1 MTEELKEILINELE
15 EIENMPYSAI
25 PEHIYFN
32 IILSENFEDVE
43 DELLD
48 ELKEWYSDYEFYINS
63 GEAEEHELE
72 ELIDEAVNLIRQ
84 YVAEE

>member
-1 MTEELKEILINELE
+1 MTEELKEILISELE
-15 EIENMPYSAI
+15 EIENLPYNAI

-63 GEAEEHELE
+63 GEADEQELE
-72 ELIDEAVNLIRQ
+72 ELIDEAVNLIKE